1 MTAALTASI
10 KRQGF
15 SHTREFIEQFTVVPA
30 ERNPQPASRTH
41 NHSFA

>member
-15 SHTREFIEQFTVVPA
+15 SRIRKFITRFRRRPGQAKREP
-30 ERNPQPASRTH
+30 
-41 NHSFA
+41 